1 MVGAGN
7 PRRRPR
13 SAEGL
18 AWRETGTDV
27 GNLEIAPGH
36 CVRWTETITESAR
49 RRIALLA
56 VVREAVPLLPA
67 LPYLPLPHFSN
78 RFCQPYCTVHSP
90 DYRTA
95 GHQSPA
101 RIPDRTIHPRRG
113 SKSSSEE
120 GRYTYD
126 GRSVDCNFHRH
137 PHVVVG
143 GPDQSI
149 RMDCSSV
156 HLRICSNRIRRRL
169 HEGGAPAQSGI
180 DRES

>member
-7 PRRRPR
+7 PRWRSR

-18 AWRETGTDV
+18 AWCKAGTDA

-101 RIPDRTIHPRRG
+101 RVPDRPIHPRRRPE
-113 SKSSSEE
+113 SSSEKS
-120 GRYTYD
+120 GHTHD
-126 GRSVDCNFHRH
+126 GWAIDCNFDRH
-137 PHVVVG
+137 SYLAVG
-143 GPDQSI
+143 RFDESI
-149 RMDCSSV
+149 RVDCGSL
-156 HLRICSNRIRRRL
+156 HLRICRDWIRRRL
-169 HEGGAPAQSGI
+169 HEGCSSPQSGI
-180 DRES
+180 NREG